1 MYFLLSPWKS
11 VVGRR
16 PSPVLA
22 VHQWI
27 ETCVFRICRGRFTTL
42 FFSVHEMYV
51 STLIQLRVTVKQVK
65 RLQHVHESADPN
77 IAAHVCCT
85 ACASGQVC
93 GEHTEKLQLYL
104 MRRKDTSK
112 WSLDKWGRKSETWI
126 LSNFDSF
133 LVYKLVF
140 VFFFLVRLEQE
151 WVHFLEPSNTLG
163 EALTQRLGLNRM
175 WSNRFPNSKP
185 ELEDF
190 KRCLQNKL

>member
-22 VHQWI
+22 VPEWI
-27 ETCVFRICRGRFTTL
+27 ETSVFRICRGRFTPS

-65 RLQHVHESADPN
+65 CLQHVHESADPN

-85 ACASGQVC
+85 ACASCQVC
-93 GEHTEKLQLYL
+93 GEHTEKLQLHL

-112 WSLDKWGRKSETWI
+112 WPLDKWGCKSETSIFQI
-126 LSNFDSF
+126 LISSWFTSWF
-133 LVYKLVF
+133 LF
-140 VFFFLVRLEQE
+140 VFFLL
-151 WVHFLEPSNTLG
+151 
-163 EALTQRLGLNRM
+163 
-175 WSNRFPNSKP
+175 
-185 ELEDF
+185 D
-190 KRCLQNKL
+190 